1 MVTATRTMRAA
12 VITAPGKLQ
21 TQELPVPEAGTGQVR
36 VKVAS
41 TGVCG
46 TDLHLLGGHFHAVF
60 PLVPGHE
67 IAGLIDQVGPGVR
80 DLKEGDA
87 VALDPVIS
95 CGTCYYCQK
104 GLRQHCERF
113 QALGVTMAGG
123 FAEYVVAPAGNAYKV
138 GQMPLEVAAFAEPLG
153 CVAWG
158 IQRLKPEP
166 ATKALLFGAGP
177 IGLLLM
183 QALLASGASSVT
195 VVDPIQE
202 RLELAHKLGASRTLK
217 TSPSVMQELR
227 DLEPYG
233 FDIVT
238 EATGRPEVVQEMP
251 NLASKGG
258 KILIF
263 GVSPDDATVP
273 FSPYQIFQNDLT
285 VLGSFSLNATVP
297 MALEWLASGR
307 VRVEELIT
315 HRLPIEHLNQALDYK
330 NHPGMAGAQKVLI
343 EPGEL

>member
-12 VITAPGKLQ
+12 VIIGPGRLE
-21 TQELPVPEAGTGQVR
+21 TQELPIPEAGPGQVR

-60 PLVPGHE
+60 PLTPGHE
-67 IAGLIDQVGPGVR
+67 ISGTIDQVGEGVH
-80 DLKEGDA
+80 DLSEGDA
-87 VALDPVIS
+87 VALDPVVN

-113 QALGVTMAGG
+113 QALGVTRAGG

-138 GQMPLEVAAFAEPLG
+138 GKMPLQVAAFAEPLG

-166 ATKALLFGAGP
+166 ATRALLFGAGP

-195 VVDPIQE
+195 VVDPIE
-202 RLELAHKLGASRTLK
+202 DRLELAKQLGASRTLK
-217 TSPSVMQELR
+217 TGPEVMGQLK

-233 FDIVT
+233 FDVVT
-238 EATGRPEVVQEMP
+238 EATGRPEVVEGMP
-251 NLASKGG
+251 RLATKGG

-273 FSPYQIFQNDLT
+273 FSPYDIFQNDLT

-297 MALEWLASGR
+297 VALEWLSSGR
-307 VRVEELIT
+307 VNVEPLIT

-343 EPGEL
+343 EPGAS

>member
-1 MVTATRTMRAA
+1 MRAA
-12 VITAPGKLQ
+12 VITGPGRLE
-21 TQELPVPEAGTGQVR
+21 TQDLPIPEAGPGQVR

-67 IAGLIDQVGPGVR
+67 ISGTIDQIGQGVN

-87 VALDPVIS
+87 VALDPVVS
-95 CGTCYYCQK
+95 CGSCHYCHK
-104 GLRQHCERF
+104 GLRQHCEHF
-113 QALGVTMAGG
+113 QALGVTRAGG
-123 FAEYVVAPAGNAYKV
+123 FAEYVVAPAANAYTV
-138 GQMPLEVAAFAEPLG
+138 GKMPLQVAAFAEPLG

-166 ATKALLFGAGP
+166 ATKALLFGVGP

-195 VVDPIQE
+195 VVDPIE
-202 RLELAHKLGASRTLK
+202 DRLELAKTLGASRTLK
-217 TSPSVMQELR
+217 TGPEVMTQLK

-251 NLASKGG
+251 NLATKGG

-263 GVSPDDATVP
+263 GVSPDDATVQM
-273 FSPYQIFQNDLT
+273 SPYQIFQNDLT
-285 VLGSFSLNATVP
+285 VLGSFSLMGTVP

-307 VRVEELIT
+307 VNVEPLIT
-315 HRLPIEHLNQALDYK
+315 HRLPIERLNQALDYK

-343 EPGEL
+343 EPGAT